1 MKKTLRITLSKKYKT
16 LKNYISSKMSM
27 SHIYQPLMLIE
38 LIKGNGKSTGRN
50 IAKSFL
56 EYDETQI
63 DYYKK
68 ITTLMP
74 FKYLSKHLN
83 EIKKSKDD
91 YSFED
96 FDLDNNQK
104 DELIKLCNQ
113 KLEKYIKKRG
123 IKKIFGH
130 RTLASGV
137 ISGSIRYKVLLR
149 AKNRCESCGISND
162 KKALEV
168 DHIIPRTKGGKD
180 ELINYQALC
189 YTCNSQKSNKDD
201 THFKKVLEGYNHRK
215 KNCIFCDITKSKI
228 IKSNELVVVIK
239 DNFPV
244 TKHHCLIIPKRHFV
258 DYFDLY
264 QPEIN
269 AISQLMNEIKVQLM
283 KQDKSIKGFNI
294 GNNSGEVAGQ
304 TIPHCHIHLIPR
316 RKGDTDNPRGGV
328 RGVIKG
334 KQDY

>member
-1 MKKTLRITLSKKYKT
+1 
-16 LKNYISSKMSM
+16 MSM

-38 LIKGNGKSTGRN
+38 LIKGNGKASGSN

-56 EYDETQI
+56 SYDETQI

-83 EIKKSKDD
+83 EIKKSKDH

-96 FDLDNNQK
+96 FDLEENQK
-104 DELIKLCNQ
+104 DELIKMCSS
-113 KLEKYIKKRG
+113 KLESYIKKRG

-137 ISGSIRYKVLLR
+137 ISGSVRYKVLLR
-149 AKNRCESCGISND
+149 AKNRCESCGISN
-162 KKALEV
+162 KVKALEI
-168 DHIIPRTKGGKD
+168 DHILPRTKKGKD

-201 THFKKVLEGYNHRK
+201 TNFKKVLESYNYRK
-215 KNCIFCDITKSKI
+215 KGCLFCNISKSKI

-239 DNFPV
+239 DNYPV
-244 TKHHCLIIPKRHFV
+244 TKHHCLIIPKRHCL

-269 AISQLMNEIKVQLM
+269 AISQLINEM
-283 KQDKSIKGFNI
+283 KIELQKKDKTIKGFNI
-294 GNNSGEVAGQ
+294 GNNSGEVSGQ
-304 TIPHCHIHLIPR
+304 TIFHCHIHLIPR
-316 RKGDTDNPRGGV
+316 RKGDTENPKGGV
-328 RGVIKG
+328 RGVLKN
-334 KQDY
+334 KQSY